1 MDELLAEITRKAVDP
16 ALEILPQHL
25 DTDRARVMLL
35 AIGLQE
41 SGLEHR
47 WQIVDRN
54 RPEIKGPARGLEQ
67 FELGSKAE
75 KGGVWGVYLHR
86 ASHELLRELC
96 RSRNLG
102 FEPRNIWGQLER
114 DDVLAMGVAR
124 LLLLT
129 DPQPLPAVDDQ
140 RTAWKYYL
148 RTWRPGKP
156 KSQPWPGHH
165 ERARHHVVVN
175 HDLA

>member
-1 MDELLAEITRKAVDP
+1 MDELLHQVTRTAVDP
-16 ALEILPQHL
+16 ALEILPRHL

-67 FELGSKAE
+67 FELGSKASR
-75 KGGVWGVYLHR
+75 GGVWGVYLHR

-96 RSRNLG
+96 RARNLG
-102 FEPRNIWGQLER
+102 FEPRNVWGQLEH

-140 RTAWKYYL
+140 RAAWKYYL

-156 KSQPWPGHH
+156 KPQPWPGHH
-165 ERARHHVVVN
+165 DRARAFVSSTRG
-175 HDLA
+175 A